1 LTPPFFGLFSTR
13 KVATHHFSFC
23 RYDSIK
29 IASRQA
35 RGLIPHTSQE
45 WQSNL
50 IGIDSATKIRAFQN
64 KVCASSPITAPDFPA
79 IHAAIK
85 DKTLTPHRPFQS
97 RHLKCFLFIKM
108 LVNKIRFIDL
118 LLFYHM
124 IKKFSFPQIQNMIRA
139 DVFLRVLLRF
149 LSVRLRRI
157 SDFSRGDFLAACGGE
172 NGSDYFKNTAHF
184 RKWQARGSHLASLGG
199 HFVLNFGGKNEL
211 AVSFGG
217 KKIF

>member
-1 LTPPFFGLFSTR
+1 MVTR
-13 KVATHHFSFC
+13 HLSFC

-29 IASRQA
+29 IVSRQA
-35 RGLIPHTSQE
+35 LGPIPHTSQE

-85 DKTLTPHRPFQS
+85 DKTLTLHRPFQS

-118 LLFYHM
+118 YHM
-124 IKKFSFPQIQNMIRA
+124 IKKFSFPQIQNMVRV

-149 LSVRLRRI
+149 
-157 SDFSRGDFLAACGGE
+157 
-172 NGSDYFKNTAHF
+172 
-184 RKWQARGSHLASLGG
+184 
-199 HFVLNFGGKNEL
+199 
-211 AVSFGG
+211 
-217 KKIF
+217 